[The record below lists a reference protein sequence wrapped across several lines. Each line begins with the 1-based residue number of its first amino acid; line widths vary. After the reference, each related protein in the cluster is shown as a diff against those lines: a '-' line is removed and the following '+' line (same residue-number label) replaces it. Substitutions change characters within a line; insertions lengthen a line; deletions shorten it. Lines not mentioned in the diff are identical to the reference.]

1 MGNVK
6 SNISAGAKN
15 ARYARRT
22 KFTSIKMK
30 TNKSV
35 DSFEANSSIYQIND
49 MSCQTS
55 LELLEP
61 LVESELKRRRKPE
74 KNTILEENKQ
84 QEIHKDN
91 EIDYLE
97 NTASNINLKSI
108 GNFFSLYSTF
118 KSKETDTNDAEIEND
133 KVTELSSSRKNN
145 PTKNFFTKSLKSF
158 KNKNVKLNM
167 SFRAKLDNSFFSSIK
182 NKPDINNK
190 NSMHDHKENYISSED
205 EEVNEMSIFETNQ
218 DVDIEANRQLSEKS
232 NKINESLED
241 FKRAFAKNQNL
252 VVNCDNVQSSGYL

>member
-6 SNISAGAKN
+6 NNISAGAKN

-22 KFTSIKMK
+22 KFSSIKMK

-35 DSFEANSSIYQIND
+35 DSFEGTSSIYQIND

-61 LVESELKRRRKPE
+61 LVESELKRRKKPE

-84 QEIHKDN
+84 QQIDKDN

-108 GNFFSLYSTF
+108 SNFFSLYSTS
-118 KSKETDTNDAEIEND
+118 KSKETDAEIEND
-133 KVTELSSSRKNN
+133 QVTDLSSSRKNN

-182 NKPDINNK
+182 NKPDITNK
-190 NSMHDHKENYISSED
+190 NPMHDQKENYISSED

-218 DVDIEANRQLSEKS
+218 DVDIEANMQLSEKS

-241 FKRAFAKNQNL
+241 FKRVFAKNQNL